1 MKKEEQEKNI
11 KRINNILS
19 DDKAKNSKEFD
30 ILFLVDATGSMG
42 SYIFAAKEETKN
54 ISEQLRQKYPD
65 KMFQYGYIFY
75 RDPIDSK
82 EDKHEVINLTD
93 NVNSFPEKI
102 GKIKATGGGDLPE
115 DWAGAYKLAHEKI
128 TWRNGIKMII
138 HLADAGAHGKRFTLS
153 DKYPEEEEKLILQ
166 LENCADRGIKIFGYV
181 IADDA
186 RNSFNECAKIYRNKG
201 GSFEIF
207 DFMPKNEM
215 NNPMLDPHM
224 MNPMFNPPSIWNNP
238 GMMGMGNPMG
248 MRNPGMMGMGNP
260 MGVRNPGMMRMVSAP
275 MMNMM
280 NMNMSNQMM
289 AMSPPME
296 MHNSFQ
302 ANINRHFSGNA
313 MNNISSILDKS

>member
-42 SYIFAAKEETKN
+42 SYIVAAKEETKN

-82 EDKHEVINLTD
+82 EDIHEVIDLTD

-102 GKIKATGGGDLPE
+102 GKIKATGGGDIPE
-115 DWAGAYKLAHEKI
+115 DWVGAYKLAHEKI

-138 HLADAGAHGKRFTLS
+138 HLADAGAHGKRFTPS

-181 IADDA
+181 IKEEA
-186 RNSFNECAKIYRNKG
+186 RNTFNECAKIYRSKG
-201 GSFEIF
+201 GSFEIL

-215 NNPMLDPHM
+215 NNPMLES
-224 MNPMFNPPSIWNNP
+224 FPP
-238 GMMGMGNPMG
+238 MMGMVNP

-260 MGVRNPGMMRMVSAP
+260 GMMGMGNPGMMGMCNPGMMGMCNPGMMGMGSAP
-275 MMNMM
+275 MMNM
-280 NMNMSNQMM
+280 SSQMM

-302 ANINRHFSGNA
+302 ANVNMNFTKNA
-313 MNNISSILDKS
+313 MDNISSILDKS

>member
-1 MKKEEQEKNI
+1 
-11 KRINNILS
+11 
-19 DDKAKNSKEFD
+19 
-30 ILFLVDATGSMG
+30 
-42 SYIFAAKEETKN
+42 
-54 ISEQLRQKYPD
+54 
-65 KMFQYGYIFY
+65 MFQYGYIFY

-102 GKIKATGGGDLPE
+102 GKIQATGGGDLPE

-181 IADDA
+181 IDDDA
-186 RNSFNECAKIYRNKG
+186 RNSFNECAKIFRSKG

-238 GMMGMGNPMG
+238 GMMGMGNPGMMGMGNPMG
-248 MRNPGMMGMGNP
+248 MRNPGMMGMA
-260 MGVRNPGMMRMVSAP
+260 STP

-280 NMNMSNQMM
+280 NVNMNMSNHMM
-289 AMSPPME
+289 AMPPPME

-302 ANINRHFSGNA
+302 ANVNMNFTRNA

>member
-42 SYIFAAKEETKN
+42 SYIVAAKEETKN

-102 GKIKATGGGDLPE
+102 GKIQATGGGDLPE

-186 RNSFNECAKIYRNKG
+186 RNSFNECAKIFRSKG

-238 GMMGMGNPMG
+238 GMMGMGNPGMMGMGNPMG
-248 MRNPGMMGMGNP
+248 MRNPGMMGMA
-260 MGVRNPGMMRMVSAP
+260 STP

-280 NMNMSNQMM
+280 NVNMNMSNHMM
-289 AMSPPME
+289 AMPPHME

-302 ANINRHFSGNA
+302 ANVNMNFTRNA